1 MNSKSMLVL
10 PIFAIAL
17 VATPSLADITQS
29 TFQFSSTTSVP
40 LSGLGQSFTA
50 DPSVANLLSAMFVIT
65 NNDPAMSVTA
75 RLYDGTGYGGTLL
88 DTDVV
93 SLPNVLPT
101 NSPIFFDFTGTSLTN
116 GNVYSVRLTPT
127 GALSLQ
133 AANTDPYSGGAQ
145 LDGSGS
151 PISGFD
157 FRFTIH
163 GEPVPEPSSLTL
175 IGFAAALVCGRRPR
189 K

>member
-10 PIFAIAL
+10 PVLVVAL
-17 VATPSLADITQS
+17 VAAPSFADITQS
-29 TFQFSSTTSVP
+29 TFNSTTSVP

-50 DPSVANLLSAMFVIT
+50 DPSVGNLLSAMFVIT

-93 SLPNVLPT
+93 SLPNVVPT
-101 NSPIFFDFTGTSLTN
+101 NSPIFFDFTGTSLTS

-163 GEPVPEPSSLTL
+163 GEAAVPEPSSL
-175 IGFAAALVCGRRPR
+175 
-189 K
+189 